1 MKKEVS
7 TWWLGVLAL
16 LFCTSALWAEPAQ
29 DRKIDLNQATLE
41 DLKELPGIG
50 TSTAKR
56 ILEFREKNGPFERI
70 EDLMNVRG
78 IGERKFLKL
87 KDRITVG
94 PTGKPSA
101 RGPSSRR

>member
-1 MKKEVS
+1 MKKQVS
-7 TWWLGVLAL
+7 TCLLGVLPL
-16 LFCTSALWAEPAQ
+16 LFCASALWAGPEQ
-29 DRKIDLNQATLE
+29 DRKIDLNEATLE
-41 DLKELPGIG
+41 DLEDLPGIG

-78 IGERKFLKL
+78 IGEKKFLKL

-94 PTGKPSA
+94 AAGSSSA
-101 RGPSSRR
+101 RSPSSRQ

>member
-1 MKKEVS
+1 MKKQVS
-7 TWWLGVLAL
+7 TWLLGVLPF
-16 LFCTSALWAEPAQ
+16 LFCASALCAGPEQ

-41 DLKELPGIG
+41 DLKDLPGIG
-50 TSTAKR
+50 TSTARR

-78 IGERKFLKL
+78 IGEKKFLKL

-94 PTGKPSA
+94 AAGPSSA
-101 RGPSSRR
+101 RGPSSRQ

>member
-7 TWWLGVLAL
+7 TWMLSVLAF
-16 LFCTSALWAEPAQ
+16 LFCASALWAEPEQ
-29 DRKIDLNQATLE
+29 NRKINLNQATLE

-78 IGERKFLKL
+78 IGEKKFLKL

-94 PTGKPSA
+94 PAGPSSA
-101 RGPSSRR
+101 RGPSSRQ

>member
-1 MKKEVS
+1 MKRQVS
-7 TWWLGVLAL
+7 TWCVGFFAL
-16 LFCTSALWAEPAQ
+16 LFCISALWSEPAR
-29 DRKIDLNQATLE
+29 DRKVDLNQATVE
-41 DLKELPGIG
+41 ELKDLPGIG

-78 IGERKFLKL
+78 IGEKKFLKL

-94 PTGKPSA
+94 PAAPSRA
-101 RGPSSRR
+101 RGPSSPR